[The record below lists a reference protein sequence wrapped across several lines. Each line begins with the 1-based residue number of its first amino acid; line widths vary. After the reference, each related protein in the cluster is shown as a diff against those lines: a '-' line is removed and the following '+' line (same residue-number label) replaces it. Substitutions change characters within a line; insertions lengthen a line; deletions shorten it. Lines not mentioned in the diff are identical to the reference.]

1 MRVICHIFHSRH
13 EICRA
18 NNSKY
23 YKISL
28 LTKNRKKKKKKKK
41 ATKFFYNVKDVPFW
55 RPFFKKPDFI
65 THSINWASDKS
76 DNPFP
81 RKCLDER
88 TYAWTNPCRTLL
100 ATTGGPKIVWKQ
112 VLPFYI

>member
-13 EICRA
+13 EICTA

-28 LTKNRKKKKKKKK
+28 LTKNRKKKKKKI
-41 ATKFFYNVKDVPFW
+41 ATKFFYNAKDVPFW
-55 RPFFKKPDFI
+55 RPFFKKTDFI

-76 DNPFP
+76 HNPFP